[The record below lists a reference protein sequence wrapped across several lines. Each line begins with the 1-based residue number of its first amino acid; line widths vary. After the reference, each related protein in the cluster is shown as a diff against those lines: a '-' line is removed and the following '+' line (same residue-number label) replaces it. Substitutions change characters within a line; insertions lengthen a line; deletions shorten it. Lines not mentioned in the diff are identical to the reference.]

1 MPIRQ
6 GYEAGAVLQ
15 SGQITNGLSS
25 DLNDY
30 QFDEWNPSA
39 FMVCDRVEYD
49 SGSRFGLLCARSAA
63 TAKTGYRLLNWADD
77 FYDHIYITPT
87 FIDLGTIASPQT
99 RTVELWN
106 AWRGVEASL
115 ASIDV
120 NGTPVVVDGNLPPY
134 DFRPLQYGTYT
145 ITVPST
151 GTPSVNAEVMFNF
164 SNVPDPAP
172 VVIIGTR
179 AVRFGLV
186 PEVPVRE
193 VWGWNTDLMRA
204 TDGTEQRIAVRGEVP
219 RVVMELDAVFVDQE
233 DIDEFYSQLL
243 TAAGRLWVPE
253 YQYATQTTAGSA
265 AGTNDVFYDTA
276 VVDIRPGEYA
286 LIDTKANVFM
296 AEVLAI
302 NSGSLTL
309 LEPLDFPVPKG
320 SIITSGAPCLLDDAS
335 GLDRMAV
342 DWAATTSLKCRMQ
355 RYRTTLT
362 RPGAP
367 AQLATYK
374 GSAVLERRPLAP
386 DTVRDSFYTGQEDV
400 DNDTGVFD
408 LYTNWD
414 YTRIGGA
421 RQFKVN
427 RVKEPLEMDYWREFF
442 AWCRG
447 MARMFWFSTYRK
459 DLTFLTAPLAGA
471 TVASFV
477 GNTYALKLFG
487 VPTHRHIEVE
497 TAAGTHRFEVE
508 NCVDD
513 AGNSAFNMTPA
524 WPIGDGWQEIRRV
537 SLLLPCRL
545 DRDEVSWNHYGLESL
560 LDMSIRTAEDQDP

>member
-6 GYEAGAVLQ
+6 GF
-15 SGQITNGLSS
+15 N
-25 DLNDY
+25 
-30 QFDEWNPSA
+30 NPSPFYGYVNVLISSA
-39 FMVCDRVEYD
+39 LSEYD
-49 SGSRFGLLCARSAA
+49 DDTSAANSFSFWYGGPRVRTRPAKSNARVRGGSRTTTYG
-63 TAKTGYRLLNWADD
+63 DD
-77 FYDHIYITPT
+77 FYERIYIEPVL
-87 FIDLGTIASPQT
+87 IDLGTIASPQT
-99 RTVELWN
+99 RAVQLWN
-106 AWRGVEASL
+106 AWRYVAAEL
-115 ASIDV
+115 ASIDIS
-120 NGTPVVVDGNLPPY
+120 GTEVFVTGDMPPSTLLS
-134 DFRPLQYGTYT
+134 LQYATYN
-145 ITVPST
+145 IAVPST
-151 GTPSVNAEVMFNF
+151 GTPSVNAEVTFNF
-164 SNVPDPAP
+164 SNVADPPA

-179 AVRFGLV
+179 AVRFGVV

-253 YQYATQTTAGSA
+253 YQYATLTTADSA
-265 AGTNDVFYDTA
+265 AGTSDVFYDTA

-286 LIDTKANVFM
+286 LIDTKTNVFM

-320 SIITSGAPCLLDDAS
+320 SIITSGAPCVLDDAS

-355 RYRTTLT
+355 RYRSTLT

-374 GSAVLERRPLAP
+374 GSAVLERRPLVT
-386 DTVRDSFYTGQEDV
+386 DTVRDSFYTGQENV
-400 DNDTGVFD
+400 DNDTGIFD
-408 LYTNWD
+408 IYTNWD

-459 DLTFLTAPLAGA
+459 DLMFLTPPPAGA
-471 TVASFV
+471 ISASFV
-477 GNTYALKLFG
+477 GNTYALKLYG

-497 TAAGTHRFEVE
+497 TAAGVHRFEVE
-508 NCVDD
+508 NCVED
-513 AGNSAFNMTPA
+513 AENSAFGMTPA
-524 WPIGDGWQEIRRV
+524 WPSGDGWQEIRRV